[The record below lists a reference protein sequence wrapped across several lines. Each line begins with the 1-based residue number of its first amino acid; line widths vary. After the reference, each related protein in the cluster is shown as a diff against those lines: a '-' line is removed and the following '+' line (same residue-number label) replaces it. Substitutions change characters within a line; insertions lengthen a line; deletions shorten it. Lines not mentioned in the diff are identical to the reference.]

1 MLADVRD
8 AAPVDER
15 ERVAQEAFVE
25 RLTLT
30 VEMADAGIPRSELSV
45 TASELHDLRGVFDLM
60 PTEGEEAMAAIDARL
75 AGVAEALA
83 GYRVTLLESADRG
96 RVSAKRQLREI
107 AGQIRRWTGQ
117 EGAAGDLF
125 KNLVA
130 SLDAEGALAGSL
142 ERHAAEASAAVAGFG
157 TFLTDELGP
166 RGRDREA
173 VGREEYTLCSR
184 YFLGAAVDLD
194 ETYAWA
200 WTELKRLDDEMVA
213 TAALIAPGSTVGEA
227 VVALDTDPARAVEG
241 RERFRDWMQELADR
255 TVAEMADVHFD
266 IPEPLRRHRVPARPH
281 QRRWHLLHRRRAR
294 TSAGPDGC
302 GGRCP
307 RASTPSRRGGRRPRS
322 STRASQATTSSVR
335 RRSTAPTC
343 STAGSGRCCWVSG
356 HGEGWALY
364 AERLMDDL
372 GYLAD
377 PGDKMGML
385 DGQAI
390 PRRPGDRRHRHALRA
405 GDPEGQPVRLPP
417 R

>member
-1 MLADVRD
+1 MTSLTSDRPVDARADRYVEEAAVLHPVLATFAGVPGYDDRLPDLSPDGFAAREELDRQVLADVRD

-117 EGAAGDLF
+117 EGTAGDMF

-166 RGRDREA
+166 ARPGPGGGRPRGVRA
-173 VGREEYTLCSR
+173 AQSR
-184 YFLGAAVDLD
+184 YFLGADDRPRRDL
-194 ETYAWA
+194 
-200 WTELKRLDDEMVA
+200 R
-213 TAALIAPGSTVGEA
+213 VG
-227 VVALDTDPARAVEG
+227 LGRA
-241 RERFRDWMQELADR
+241 
-255 TVAEMADVHFD
+255 
-266 IPEPLRRHRVPARPH
+266 
-281 QRRWHLLHRRRAR
+281 QRRIER
-294 TSAGPDGC
+294 DG
-302 GGRCP
+302 RD
-307 RASTPSRRGGRRPRS
+307 
-322 STRASQATTSSVR
+322 
-335 RRSTAPTC
+335 APT
-343 STAGSGRCCWVSG
+343 
-356 HGEGWALY
+356 
-364 AERLMDDL
+364 
-372 GYLAD
+372 
-377 PGDKMGML
+377 
-385 DGQAI
+385 
-390 PRRPGDRRHRHALRA
+390 
-405 GDPEGQPVRLPP
+405 
-417 R
+417 